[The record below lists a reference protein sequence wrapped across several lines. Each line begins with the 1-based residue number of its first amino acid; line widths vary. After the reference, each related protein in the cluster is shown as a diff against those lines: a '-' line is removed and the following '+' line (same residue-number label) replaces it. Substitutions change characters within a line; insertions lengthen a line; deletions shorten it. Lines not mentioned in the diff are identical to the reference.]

1 MLLSGGRRG
10 RLSLGEVRC
19 CGWARVLLSPVRVL
33 HILLFC
39 ALKPPTLPSVG
50 GPLIS
55 YRTCAGPEWTHQS
68 LGLLLSWE
76 ELFSQDQ
83 CSEGVCFQTVCVL
96 SRYARTCVEEVLVG
110 CHLRFICWVS
120 FFSTGN
126 SHFQGIVYL
135 CESLLS
141 LLSVF
146 LRAYVCVY

>member
-1 MLLSGGRRG
+1 M
-10 RLSLGEVRC
+10 
-19 CGWARVLLSPVRVL
+19 ARVRLSPVRVL
-33 HILLFC
+33 LILLFC
-39 ALKPPTLPSVG
+39 GLKPPTFPNVG

-55 YRTCAGPEWTHQS
+55 YRTCAGPERTHQS

-83 CSEGVCFQTVCVL
+83 CSQGDCFQAVCVL
-96 SRYARTCVEEVLVG
+96 SRYARTCVEEVLMG

-135 CESLLS
+135 RESLLS

-146 LRAYVCVY
+146 TRRKVAGGLEVEIFCCLIYFLCEAG